1 MKFKCGFISVVGRP
15 NVGKSTL
22 INTLIGEKISI
33 VSSIPQTTRYIV
45 KGILTKKKYQ
55 MIFIDTP
62 GLHLFHHRLAAEL
75 NYMAKSSLGVG
86 DLILYVVDVTRFPI
100 KEEESILKLIV
111 KSQINTVVALNKVD
125 KSSDYINNYIDLCKK
140 YDSQLKIFK
149 YFIPIS
155 ALEGTNLDKLEG
167 VLTELI
173 PEGEAFYSKEENTDF
188 YMEFRISD
196 IIREKFF
203 LFLKKEL
210 PHSLAVKTIEI
221 TDKGKIV
228 YVKSVILVERE
239 SQRKIVLGNKGEVIK
254 EVGVKSRQD
263 IEKIFSKKVY
273 IDLQVKVLKDWQRN
287 PRILAE
293 LGYKEI

>member
-1 MKFKCGFISVVGRP
+1 VRS
-15 NVGKSTL
+15 
-22 INTLIGEKISI
+22 
-33 VSSIPQTTRYIV
+33 
-45 KGILTKKKYQ
+45 
-55 MIFIDTP
+55 
-62 GLHLFHHRLAAEL
+62 
-75 NYMAKSSLGVG
+75 
-86 DLILYVVDVTRFPI
+86 
-100 KEEESILKLIV
+100 
-111 KSQINTVVALNKVD
+111 
-125 KSSDYINNYIDLCKK
+125 
-140 YDSQLKIFK
+140 
-149 YFIPIS
+149 
-155 ALEGTNLDKLEG
+155 
-167 VLTELI
+167 
-173 PEGEAFYSKEENTDF
+173 FYSKEENTDF